1 MSGLGHGSLTS
12 SFSPPVS
19 RLEFS
24 PTSWPAAAA
33 DRSSTAPHTRNS
45 STGRPLTS
53 SSSPSVPTCDTRSA
67 RFLRGYP
74 RYPRTLRELTAA
86 LPRHATRP
94 GTRWLEVERAVYVH
108 ALQGVDAVPRD
119 GKLTCPFHRP
129 APEPLG
135 LPDRGAGMV
144 ALLVSPR
151 RVDLRDAG
159 VLGSSGP
166 LGEGTGGLELYATPR
181 LARGRPM
188 SLRLWLCLHVRRD
201 PLGTADI

>member
-33 DRSSTAPHTRNS
+33 DRSSTAPHTRGTS
-45 STGRPLTS
+45 STGRPPTS

-94 GTRWLEVERAVYVH
+94 GTRWLEVEPAVYVH

-119 GKLTCPFHRP
+119 GKVTCPFHRP
-129 APEPLG
+129 APEPAG
-135 LPDRGAGMV
+135 LRDRGAGMV

-166 LGEGTGGLELYATPR
+166 LGEGTGGLALRDATPR
-181 LARGRPM
+181 PRATDESETLALSTREEG
-188 SLRLWLCLHVRRD
+188 
-201 PLGTADI
+201 PLATADI